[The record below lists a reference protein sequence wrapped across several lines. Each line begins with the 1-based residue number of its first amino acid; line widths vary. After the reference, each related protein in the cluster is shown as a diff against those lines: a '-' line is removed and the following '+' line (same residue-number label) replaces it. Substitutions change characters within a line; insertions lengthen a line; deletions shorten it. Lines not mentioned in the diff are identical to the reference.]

1 MVGECETLIR
11 TCVEHRVTAEHVH
24 ELLLGELREAVRREV
39 IRQLAEG
46 SVELILDK
54 CEKGL
59 AETTKQM
66 ESAVASEEIGQLV
79 QEETERVLTESGPV
93 EGAAVGDS
101 SLPDLS
107 AAGNSSLP
115 DLSESRV
122 RRSVIR

>member
-79 QEETERVLTESGPV
+79 QEETERVLTESPV

>member
-1 MVGECETLIR
+1 M
-11 TCVEHRVTAEHVH
+11 H

-79 QEETERVLTESGPV
+79 QEETERVLTESPV